1 MRRRLIGIAVVML
14 LIWGCSDTSS
24 FWVTIRFPDQ
34 QSKDAAQTVSVFAIE
49 PSGGSSCQAL
59 LEGSADPGDSGY
71 IIEDRVDI
79 GMPAAEGGRPLEN
92 IGPGDR
98 LFFAQAINQQD
109 RVFLRG
115 CTPAKAGRKGVQTV
129 VIDLIE
135 IPECKI
141 TRQGVEWCDG
151 LDNDCDGETDKD
163 CIACQDDADCVDADS
178 CLQGACTDGVC
189 STDPSP
195 DGTACD
201 DGLYCTENDQCTSG
215 ACAGTARDCSAEG
228 DDCNQG
234 VCDDDA
240 DACVK
245 QALADGTGCDDGLY
259 CTEADQCA
267 SGICVGTDRDCSE
280 MSAECVE
287 GECNE
292 DTDSCEGRPMQ
303 DGEACD
309 DGLYCNV
316 GETCLSGACQG
327 GQPRDCNQSCV
338 DGSCNE
344 NQDRCVGTNLDA
356 GTPCDD
362 GLYCTVNDACDG
374 QGSCLGDELDCSAE
388 GDACNDGVC
397 DDQADACTK
406 QPRPNGTIC
415 DDGLYCTVD
424 DTCQSGVCTAG
435 QPRDCSEEADQCND
449 GVCRENQDRCRPDP
463 KPTGAPCDDNIAC
476 TTPDECDGA
485 GNCVGVPDDTAC
497 AAGYCRPEC
506 STSADGCMLP
516 PVITVDCPDNP
527 VPVGQPASCT
537 VTAEGL
543 ANQEN
548 CITCVP
554 HLMPLRTPIADFS
567 LDSDPD
573 TCDLDGWQLDTG
585 DLCLSA
591 LETPACPLDLA
602 GGSRTCCDTAV
613 CPTATAPLAGRKALE
628 FNEDDCVNEGWRLY
642 RYFDLR
648 GYDSAEVCFHFG
660 HVGGNAQDIFQVQAD
675 NGTNPLGVSPAC
687 LPAPTS
693 LQGAMAYS
701 CSTLAAAAV
710 TWPQT
715 RVTFWVHS
723 DTNGHA
729 WILDDVQLKAEY
741 AGCQPTTVVAFFEDF
756 AGCPATLTDR
766 WNEWNVTGSVAC
778 GPGDCNGEGLEINA
792 TADWTLEHAVDTSA
806 LTGQVNLCWSV
817 GDTILANVD
826 EFLVQFDT
834 GTGTWQDA
842 YWNAGNI
849 MYGTGCDRI
858 CRDLAAI
865 DPAAAGNPDLKVSFT
880 AQGSAGS
887 VYIDDISVS
896 GPDRCDATGLIQAG
910 AVTPGT
916 SDYRVD
922 VTNTSGIPYQVML
935 ECRWDGA
942 GPAAADSDSFLF
954 QMP

>member
-1 MRRRLIGIAVVML
+1 MRRRLIGIGVVL
-14 LIWGCSDTSS
+14 LLAWGCSDTSS

-34 QSKDAAQTVSVFAIE
+34 QSKDQAQAVSVFAIE
-49 PSGGSSCQAL
+49 PFEESSCPAL
-59 LEGSADPGDSGY
+59 QDGSAQPGDSGY
-71 IIEDRVDI
+71 IVEDRVEI
-79 GMPAAEGGRPLEN
+79 NMPATEGGHPLEN
-92 IGPGDR
+92 IGPGER
-98 LFFAQAINQQD
+98 LFFAQATDQQD

-115 CTPAKAGRKGVQTV
+115 CTPARAGGKGLHTV
-129 VIDLIE
+129 VIELIK

-151 LDNDCDGETDKD
+151 LDNDCDGETDED
-163 CIACQDDADCVDADS
+163 CTACQTDADCVDADS
-178 CLQGACTDGVC
+178 CLQGTCTDGVC
-189 STDPSP
+189 STEPSS

-215 ACAGTARDCSAEG
+215 ACTGTARDCSAES
-228 DDCNQG
+228 DECNQG
-234 VCDDDA
+234 TCDDDA
-240 DACVK
+240 DACTK
-245 QALADGTGCDDGLY
+245 LPRPDGTDCEDGQY
-259 CTEADQCA
+259 CTVDDNCQSGACA
-267 SGICVGTDRDCSE
+267 GTTRDCSE

-292 DTDSCEGRPMQ
+292 ETDSCEGRPLQ

-316 GETCLSGACQG
+316 GETCLAGACQG
-327 GQPRDCNQSCV
+327 GQDRDCSRSCV

-356 GTPCDD
+356 GT
-362 GLYCTVNDACDG
+362 L
-374 QGSCLGDELDCSAE
+374 
-388 GDACNDGVC
+388 
-397 DDQADACTK
+397 
-406 QPRPNGTIC
+406 C

-424 DTCQSGVCTAG
+424 DACDGLGNCKGDDRDCSAQSDVCNQGVCNEDDDACAKQALADGTDCNDGLYCTENDQCTSGACAG
-435 QPRDCSEEADQCND
+435 TTRDCSEEADQCNN
-449 GVCRENQDRCRPDP
+449 GVCREGQDRCRPEP
-463 KPTGAPCDDNIAC
+463 KPAGEPCNDNIAC

-485 GNCVGVPDDTAC
+485 GNCVGVPDDSAC

-516 PVITVDCPDNP
+516 PVITVDCPD
-527 VPVGQPASCT
+527 VVQVGQTATCT
-537 VTAEGL
+537 VTAEDL
-543 ANQEN
+543 PNQES

-554 HLMPLRTPIADFS
+554 HLLPLRTPLADFS
-567 LDSDPD
+567 LDSQP
-573 TCDLDGWQLDTG
+573 TACDLDGWELDNG
-585 DLCLSA
+585 NLCLIGLA
-591 LETPACPLDLA
+591 TPDCPLTLT
-602 GGSRTCCDTAV
+602 GGSRNCCDTAA
-613 CPTATAPLAGRKALE
+613 CPTHTPPLDGRVALE
-628 FNEDDCVNEGWRLY
+628 FNESDCANEGWRLY

-675 NGTNPLGVSPAC
+675 DGTDPLGVSPAC
-687 LPAPTS
+687 LPAPGS

-701 CSTLAAAAV
+701 CSTLAAGAV

-715 RVTFWVHS
+715 RVTFWIHS

-729 WILDDVQLKAEY
+729 WILDDVQIRAEY

-756 AGCPATLTDR
+756 TGCPATLTDR
-766 WNEWNVTGSVAC
+766 WNDWDVTGTVAC
-778 GPGDCNGEGLEINA
+778 DAGDCNGEGLEIQA
-792 TADWTLEHAVDTSA
+792 TSNWTIEHAVDASA

-817 GDTILANVD
+817 GDTLLGNVD
-826 EFLVQFDT
+826 NFLAQFDT

-849 MYGTGCDRI
+849 MYGSGCDRI
-858 CRDLAAI
+858 CRDLALL
-865 DPAAAGNPDLKVSFT
+865 DPAAAGNPDLKVRFI

-887 VYIDDISVS
+887 VFIDDISVS
-896 GPDRCDATGLIQAG
+896 GPDRCGATGLIQAG

-916 SDYRVD
+916 NDYQVD
-922 VTNTSGIPYQVML
+922 VTNSSGTPYQVML